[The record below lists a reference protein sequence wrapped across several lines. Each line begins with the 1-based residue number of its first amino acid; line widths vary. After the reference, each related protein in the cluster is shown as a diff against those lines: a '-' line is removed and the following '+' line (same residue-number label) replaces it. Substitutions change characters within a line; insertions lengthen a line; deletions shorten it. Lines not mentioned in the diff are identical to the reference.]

1 MDLWVTCF
9 NYEASL
15 LPLAMST
22 VAGSEEEHAAAHAF
36 ARACKKEGMPEFL
49 CRLKIMMLL

>member
-36 ARACKKEGMPEFL
+36 ARACKKEGMPELL